1 MRIVF
6 MGTAEFGVPT
16 LKALHER
23 HDVAAVVTSPDS
35 RKGRGRNMQP
45 SPVRSAAE
53 KLGLDILMPVD
64 LSDPEFIDK
73 LKSYKADLYYVVAFR
88 ILPKEVFTIP
98 PRGTVN
104 LHASL
109 LPDYRGAA
117 PINWA
122 VINGDKETGLTTFYI
137 EKTVDTGDII
147 LNEKVSI
154 GPDETAGEL
163 AERMKIIGVDLSL
176 KTVEMI
182 ENNLSQRKKQPHVLT
197 RPAPKLYKDDGL
209 IDWSRDA
216 RSIHNQV
223 RGMNPVPGAFT
234 KLARGNLKIQRT
246 RIMDETAKGSPGL
259 IESSSPK
266 DGFVVSCGK
275 GSLKILEIQ
284 PPGKKVMDG
293 ASFVRGY
300 RVAEGIYITEL

>member
-1 MRIVF
+1 
-6 MGTAEFGVPT
+6 
-16 LKALHER
+16 
-23 HDVAAVVTSPDS
+23 
-35 RKGRGRNMQP
+35 
-45 SPVRSAAE
+45 
-53 KLGLDILMPVD
+53 
-64 LSDPEFIDK
+64 
-73 LKSYKADLYYVVAFR
+73 
-88 ILPKEVFTIP
+88 
-98 PRGTVN
+98 
-104 LHASL
+104 
-109 LPDYRGAA
+109 
-117 PINWA
+117 
-122 VINGDKETGLTTFYI
+122 
-137 EKTVDTGDII
+137 
-147 LNEKVSI
+147 
-154 GPDETAGEL
+154 
-163 AERMKIIGVDLSL
+163 
-176 KTVEMI
+176 
-182 ENNLSQRKKQPHVLT
+182 
-197 RPAPKLYKDDGL
+197 YKDDGL